1 MDTAGLVECLQVSEK
16 DGKLRYINYLG
27 DGYSKSFFR
36 NIKTE
41 YISTKTSKK
50 LKCIVTLKND

>member
-16 DGKLRYINYLG
+16 DRKLRYINYLS
-27 DGYSKSFFR
+27 DGYSKLFFR

-50 LKCIVTLKND
+50 T

>member
-16 DGKLRYINYLG
+16 DRKLRYINYLG
-27 DGYSKSFFR
+27 DGYSKLFFR

-50 LKCIVTLKND
+50 T